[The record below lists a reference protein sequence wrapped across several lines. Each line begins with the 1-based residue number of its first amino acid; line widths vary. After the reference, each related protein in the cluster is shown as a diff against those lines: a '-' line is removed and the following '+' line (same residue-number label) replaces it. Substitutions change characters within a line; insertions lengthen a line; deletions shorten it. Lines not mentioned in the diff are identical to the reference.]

1 MKQLLSTALVN
12 SRERVAFWVDMIC
25 STYVHLDCDPK
36 RAGPRGFE
44 GSIER
49 HPLDSLEMSVIRSQ
63 PQTVVR
69 TPAAIARDTEDC
81 FLVATQSIGHGYVEQ
96 DGRETLMEPG
106 DFSIYH
112 SARPYTL
119 RFGGAFEEI
128 ILKVPGDA
136 LRRVM
141 PEVESFTAVK
151 VSGDS
156 GPGRL
161 LAGMLHALRRDTDC
175 LPAPAA
181 RSVSETLVSLVAAGL
196 QGGAEGP
203 RVEQTALQSYHLERI
218 RRCIED
224 NLHDPDLTMEMV
236 ARRLSMSIGHLH
248 RLFAAEPMT
257 PAQFLL
263 GRRLAHCSRDLL
275 DPRWVT
281 RPVSE
286 IGFRW
291 GFNDAAHFS
300 RAFRQHF
307 GLPPREWRMRALRR
321 RDLQS

>member
-1 MKQLLSTALVN
+1 MKQLLSTASVS

-36 RAGPRGFE
+36 QVKASGFE

-49 HPLDSLEMSVIRSQ
+49 HSLAQLEMSVIRSH
-63 PQTVVR
+63 PQSVFR
-69 TPAAIARDTEDC
+69 THAAIARDAEDC

-96 DGRETLMEPG
+96 GGRETLMGPG

-119 RFGGAFEEI
+119 RFNGAFEEI
-128 ILKVPGDA
+128 ILKIPGDA
-136 LRRVM
+136 LRAVM
-141 PEVESFTAVK
+141 PAAEAFTAVK
-151 VSGDS
+151 VAGGS

-161 LAGMLHALRRDTDC
+161 LSGMLETLRRDAES
-175 LPAPAA
+175 LPPPAA
-181 RSVSETLVSLVAAGL
+181 RSVGDTLVSLVAAGL
-196 QGGAEGP
+196 QAGSERP
-203 RVEQTALQSYHLERI
+203 RALQTALQSYHLERI

-224 NLHDPDLTMEMV
+224 NLHDPNLTMEAV
-236 ARRLSMSIGHLH
+236 ARQLGMSVGHLH

-257 PAQFLL
+257 PAQFLM
-263 GRRLAHCSRDLL
+263 GRRLEYCSRDLL
-275 DPRWVT
+275 DARWAM

-300 RAFRQHF
+300 RAFRQRF
-307 GLPPREWRMRALRR
+307 GLPPREWRMRALRSR
-321 RDLQS
+321 GLS